1 MYFGSQYYR
10 PPFPNKC
17 DWERDFKNMQE
28 LSFNTVKFWAVW
40 NRIEKEIGCFDF
52 EELDE
57 LVLLAEKY
65 NLKVVINTI
74 PEGAPYWALEGN
86 EDALYETC
94 SGEKVTY
101 GGPANI
107 PSGGWPGLCFDSP
120 QGARLAL
127 NFIEKTA
134 EHFSSNDNVIAID
147 VWNEPHLEPMFD
159 YRDDILCYC
168 KYSCNKFSEWLKL
181 KYGTLEKL
189 NEKWYRNYS
198 SWSEVTPPPR
208 FGTYADMM
216 DWRIFW
222 LYNLRDWLKLRVE
235 AAKKGAPN
243 KKIQTHVA
251 YSATLGNRING
262 GLANELGDEFLL
274 APEVDIFGLSSF
286 PKWLM
291 GKEHIISHFAHNEI
305 IAEAARGKIYYQVEL
320 QGGAGKAGILGS
332 EVPNARDIRLWN
344 WNTIASG
351 GKGVLYWQYAPEPS
365 GTESPG
371 FGLTG
376 FEGENTE
383 RSLEASKCSKILNVD
398 ILDRMRRTLSTN
410 AIYLSRNS
418 QVFSYCANRQE
429 EIYSGNVFG
438 IYKAAYKKS
447 IPIRFCHEDYLEDL
461 KTDGIKSLFLPM
473 TLTLSNREIVAFIEF
488 VKAGGTIIAQ
498 ACPGLFDEAALLDQK
513 SLLLKELFGLQHI
526 DIEATPDWGEVTAN
540 LQDSGKSFNGMLY
553 RQVVRPIDNSV
564 KVQAEF
570 EDGHPAIT
578 EKRLGKGKAVWI
590 GTFCSYYY
598 HKTSDVAVEDILTC
612 FMDKGGYD
620 IIKSIEVNHEII
632 VKEMYAPVIRLH
644 ETDNEYVLI
653 AVNHSLKN
661 SEVIIK
667 FNSSQK
673 IQHEAYKNNILTLK
687 LKQSDG
693 MLLRWEK

>member
-10 PPFPNKC
+10 PPFPNRC
-17 DWERDFKNMQE
+17 DWDRDFKNMQK
-28 LSFNTVKFWAVW
+28 LGFNTIKFWAVW
-40 NRIEKEIGCFDF
+40 NRIERKPGCFDF

-65 NLKVVINTI
+65 NLKVIINTI
-74 PEGAPYWALEGN
+74 PEGAPYWTLEGN
-86 EDALYETC
+86 EDALYQTC
-94 SGEKVTY
+94 NGEKVAY

-120 QGARLAL
+120 EGARLAL
-127 NFIEKTA
+127 EFIEKTA
-134 EHFSSNDNVIAID
+134 EHFSRSDNVIAID

-159 YRDDILCYC
+159 YREDILCYC
-168 KYSCNKFSEWLKL
+168 KYSCHKFLEWLKS
-181 KYGTLEKL
+181 KYSNLEKL

-235 AAKKGAPN
+235 AAKKGAPS

-251 YSATLGNRING
+251 YSATLGNRIMG

-274 APEVDIFGLSSF
+274 APEVDMFGISSF

-291 GKEHIISHFAHNEI
+291 GKEHLISHFAHNEI
-305 IAEAARGKIYYQVEL
+305 IAEASRGKIYYQVEL

-365 GTESPG
+365 GTEAPG

-376 FEGENTE
+376 FEGQNTE
-383 RSLEASKCSKILNVD
+383 RSIEASKCCKLLNMD
-398 ILDRMRRTLSTN
+398 LLDRLHRVLSTN

-418 QVFSYCANRQE
+418 QVFSYCAGRQE
-429 EIYSGNVFG
+429 EIYSGSVFG
-438 IYKAAYKKS
+438 IYKAAYKRS
-447 IPIRFCHEDYLEDL
+447 LPIRFCHEDYLDDL
-461 KTDGIKSLFLPM
+461 KTDGIKSLYLPM
-473 TLTLSNREIVAFIEF
+473 TTTLSKREILAFIEF
-488 VKAGGTIIAQ
+488 VKAGGTIIAE

-513 SLLLKELFGLQHI
+513 SYLLKELFGLQHI
-526 DIEATPDWGEVTAN
+526 DIQATPDWGEVTAKFI
-540 LQDSGKSFNGMLY
+540 DSGEEFKGLLY
-553 RQVVRPIDNSV
+553 RQVVSPMDSSV
-564 KVQAEF
+564 KVHAEF
-570 EDGHPAIT
+570 DDKQPAIT
-578 EKRLGKGKAVWI
+578 ERRLGKGKAIWI
-590 GTFCSYYY
+590 GTFCGYYY
-598 HKTSDVAVEDILTC
+598 HQTRDVAVENILTG
-612 FMDKGGYD
+612 FMDKGGYN
-620 IIKSIEVNHEII
+620 IIKSIEVNHKT
-632 VKEMYAPVIRLH
+632 VKKRMFAPVIRLH
-644 ETDNEYVLI
+644 ETDKEYALI
-653 AVNHSLKN
+653 AVNHCLEDA
-661 SEVIIK
+661 EVTIK
-667 FNSSQK
+667 FNSVQK
-673 IQHEAYKNNILTLK
+673 IHHDAYKNNVLTLK
-687 LKQSDG
+687 LIQSDG
-693 MLLRWEK
+693 MILSWKK